1 LQKPVRRIRCDPT
14 AVRIYEFPTQRPPA
28 ATAAAKPTIAR
39 TTSTLA
45 ALIRTDRNYQ
55 PAANFQLFLEG
66 LRHLRPAG
74 GHDDGIIGGM
84 VRPSTCAV
92 AMEDMDI
99 VIAEFGQSLG
109 GPFGERTEPLD
120 RVDIGSDFG
129 QHRGGIAGPSADLE
143 DLFAALEHQGFGH
156 EGDDIGLRNGLLT
169 GDRQWRVFVG
179 EFTKALG
186 KKSSRGTLR
195 IASRTNSSRTPRAAI
210 SRSTISLRC
219 DGNDVPSPDRAPVEA
234 KDSSNVCVCQNLPTS
249 GSGAVGRR
257 SRDSFR

>member
-143 DLFAALEHQGFGH
+143 DLFAALGHQGFGH
-156 EGDDIGLRNGLLT
+156 EGDDMGLRNGLLT